1 MLMSLSESRLARS
14 ICSQFRERLKA
25 SHDQFAASLRHLEA
39 MHSGRLERTEEQ
51 RLKVK
56 AIYVFC
62 IVKSIFLVMFLSI
75 HLYKY
80 TLYDQNLI
88 NVQ

>member
-51 RLKVK
+51 RLKVTK
-56 AIYVFC
+56 AWLFICFFGFFVC
-62 IVKSIFLVMFLSI
+62 KIFKDMCNI
-75 HLYKY
+75 
-80 TLYDQNLI
+80 
-88 NVQ
+88 

>member
-1 MLMSLSESRLARS
+1 MPWKAPPLIDAEWKRRVAYDMLMSLSESRLARS

-56 AIYVFC
+56 TI
-62 IVKSIFLVMFLSI
+62 
-75 HLYKY
+75 
-80 TLYDQNLI
+80 
-88 NVQ
+88 